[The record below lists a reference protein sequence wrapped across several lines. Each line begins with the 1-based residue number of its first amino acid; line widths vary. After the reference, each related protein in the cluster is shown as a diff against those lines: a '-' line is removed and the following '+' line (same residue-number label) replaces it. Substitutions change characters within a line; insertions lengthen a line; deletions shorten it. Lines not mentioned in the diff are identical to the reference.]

1 MTLDPRPPGP
11 SLASPHGVHA
21 PRDRVRLARR
31 ARRFGAAALLTL
43 IAACFTPSIP
53 IPPPEPGLMTFT
65 VDPGTPGEATFRY
78 GPTPNYGDAVVYVFN
93 RTQGRGIIDTARPDG
108 SVGPTPAFP
117 AADDDQI
124 AVTFETTEQVVSSCV
139 VFRSGTPT
147 AFCP

>member
-1 MTLDPRPPGP
+1 MRTPGP
-11 SLASPHGVHA
+11 TLASQDGVLPARSLAGVVA
-21 PRDRVRLARR
+21 LAV
-31 ARRFGAAALLTL
+31 ALVVVLGLGAGS
-43 IAACFTPSIP
+43 CFTPSIP